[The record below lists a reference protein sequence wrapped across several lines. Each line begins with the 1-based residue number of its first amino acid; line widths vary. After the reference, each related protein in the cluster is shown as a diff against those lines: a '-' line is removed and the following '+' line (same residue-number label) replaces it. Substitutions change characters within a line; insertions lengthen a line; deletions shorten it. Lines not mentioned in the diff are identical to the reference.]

1 MGELI
6 LREYFECVWPGTDRK
21 AQLSAGPSGIC
32 GVCVASRR
40 RLRHTRFAAIVRCS
54 MQYSLVHR
62 GTAMLG
68 CGATTLVVPLH
79 QCNVTLSLA
88 LACAQW
94 RAPCASNCGGGTRR
108 GTACATRS
116 SASRQECSATTVPH
130 HARPTLYSRPS
141 RSRPRRGARYHLRR
155 REYSHVS
162 RSPSTSLC
170 VAVSLLA
177 VRVVLSTVL
186 TVHCEYPQCRR
197 REVWRG

>member
-1 MGELI
+1 V
-6 LREYFECVWPGTDRK
+6 CVARYGPQGAANRWAVRPGR
-21 AQLSAGPSGIC
+21 
-32 GVCVASRR
+32 VCVASRR
-40 RLRHTRFAAIVRCS
+40 RGSPAHAFRRHCAAKDGATCKC
-54 MQYSLVHR
+54 LVHW

-68 CGATTLVVPLH
+68 CGATTLVAPLH
-79 QCNVTLSLA
+79 QCNVTRSLA
-88 LACAQW
+88 LASAQR

-108 GTACATRS
+108 GMACATRS
-116 SASRQECSATTVPH
+116 SASRQGCSATTVPH

-141 RSRPRRGARYHLRR
+141 RSRPRRGAGYHLRR